1 MSKFRYNFIKS
12 HGLDISHEFSQKN
25 NPMSEFVTSIL
36 IKNPNLKIK
45 ELLISASNS
54 YTNNKN
60 FLDKNFV
67 TKCEMYRS
75 GKKDF
80 KYEDDRKG
88 DDRKGDDRK
97 GEDDKQKKDKDDK
110 KDSKG
115 DKDNKEDKIKEDSK
129 KMLEGKGREDF
140 ITGGHTDLKG
150 GRDFID
156 GGSNR
161 LEGGKLPDNAT
172 TPPKTIQPYSDTI

>member
-54 YTNNKN
+54 YSNNKN

-80 KYEDDRKG
+80 KYEGEGATYKKDDNK
-88 DDRKGDDRK
+88 K
-97 GEDDKQKKDKDDK
+97 EDDNKKDEKKNGD
-110 KDSKG
+110 KDSKE
-115 DKDNKEDKIKEDSK
+115 NKIKEDSK

-140 ITGGHTDLKG
+140 IDGGHTDL
-150 GRDFID
+150 D
-156 GGSNR
+156 
-161 LEGGKLPDNAT
+161 GGKLPDNAT